1 MTSKLPYPGF
11 PPSYKKVNMT
21 GGSNRTCIIID
32 ILSIGRLTDIE
43 LAKLQESLE
52 FTLANFKD
60 VCKHVEGIDVV
71 LPDRFDS
78 KVMEGLRI

>member
-1 MTSKLPYPGF
+1 
-11 PPSYKKVNMT
+11 
-21 GGSNRTCIIID
+21 
-32 ILSIGRLTDIE
+32 LSIGRLTDIE